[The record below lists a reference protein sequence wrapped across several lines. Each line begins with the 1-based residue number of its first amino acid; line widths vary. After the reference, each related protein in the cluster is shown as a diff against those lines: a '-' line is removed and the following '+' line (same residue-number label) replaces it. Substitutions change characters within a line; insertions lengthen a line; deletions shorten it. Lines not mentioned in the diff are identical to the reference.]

1 MSSSRT
7 PTSLALGSLLREYRK
22 WDGYSRRTL
31 VERVALSAD
40 QLERWE
46 ILGVPVPPP
55 TSFFVVAEVVGIPR
69 CAVDEVLSGQPR
81 CLPRDPIEV
90 YEAAP
95 EIEDAIADHGWTPE
109 AIAEA
114 LATSPTKVQRW
125 RLGVIE
131 MTEAER
137 RMLGGLVR
145 LRNEPTNE
153 SSSSGSSREL
163 PE

>member
-1 MSSSRT
+1 MSESCA
-7 PTSLALGSLLREYRK
+7 PTSLAVGSLLREYRQ
-22 WDGYSRRTL
+22 WDGYSRGAL
-31 VERVALSAD
+31 GERVGLPAN

-46 ILGVPVPPP
+46 ILGVPIPLPE
-55 TSFFVVAEVVGIPR
+55 SFLEVAEVVGISR
-69 CAVDEVLSGQPR
+69 STVDAALSGWIR

-95 EIEDAIADHGWTPE
+95 VIEDAIGDNGWTPE
-109 AIAEA
+109 TIAEA
-114 LATSPTKVQRW
+114 LATSPTKVQAW

-137 RMLGGLVR
+137 RMLCNLVR

-153 SSSSGSSREL
+153 SPSSGSLREL